1 MSNYHLK
8 YRPNELDQVIGQ
20 PHAVSALEHYKKTND
35 WPHAFLFT
43 GGSGC
48 GKTTLARII
57 AHELAVDGSG
67 LVEIDAA
74 TFNSVDVMRSLI
86 DGLQYANFGTSAKK
100 FIILDECFAKD
111 TLVNTPNG
119 QIPIQLI
126 NPGDV
131 VYNMVGKAKVKHKF
145 ANKIPLDR
153 VVKVHFG
160 SGDNIIC
167 SCDHL
172 FFTDQGWV
180 KAKNLNKQMVVFNF
194 DLRHTSFPNNFGKA
208 QNDSY
213 LSCMRNDIPKQ
224 TDGKLF
230 EKGMLQKVCQFI
242 TTSISS
248 CSESI
253 LLSLSC
259 MSKDFYTP
267 QTSNYTIG
275 VLSGMWQ
282 YFGWQQTHRET
293 FRSSEIGCSTR
304 HKDVKTSTPRKMEAS
319 FTRSIPTIDFTQSI
333 SSTKQFRQSQDY
345 QIESWQPASLDGY
358 KGREWSTHTTTNCF
372 SNSFRVGPI
381 KTNRV
386 WMPSNIWKMASR
398 IFNKNWSQLFRWSW
412 LSTLLQ
418 SRYWLPNI
426 QNCSGSR
433 WNWTSV
439 ENEYQQRYKER
450 AKTVGI
456 GVDDVEIYQQGSND
470 KSFESVIG
478 NSERDQGF
486 VILYDLEIDG
496 HPSYYANSCLVHN
509 CHMLSKSAWNALLKS
524 IEEPPS
530 HVYFALCTTDEDKVP
545 DTIKTRCTCLRL
557 KSVPF
562 SDLVDLLSAIAEFE
576 QLPIPQDGLDLI
588 AREALGSPRQA
599 LTSLNLCGHAT
610 TIEEVKIALETA
622 DQNADTIELCRM
634 LSGNVTPSWKR
645 AVALLKRMTDLNPES
660 IRLVVVNYTSKA
672 LLNTTGETQAI
683 KLLAVLEAFSKPC
696 NPSEKMAPILLAVG
710 QLLLASD

>member
-100 FIILDECFAKD
+100 FIILDEC
-111 TLVNTPNG
+111 
-119 QIPIQLI
+119 
-126 NPGDV
+126 
-131 VYNMVGKAKVKHKF
+131 
-145 ANKIPLDR
+145 
-153 VVKVHFG
+153 
-160 SGDNIIC
+160 
-167 SCDHL
+167 
-172 FFTDQGWV
+172 
-180 KAKNLNKQMVVFNF
+180 
-194 DLRHTSFPNNFGKA
+194 
-208 QNDSY
+208 
-213 LSCMRNDIPKQ
+213 
-224 TDGKLF
+224 
-230 EKGMLQKVCQFI
+230 
-242 TTSISS
+242 
-248 CSESI
+248 
-253 LLSLSC
+253 
-259 MSKDFYTP
+259 
-267 QTSNYTIG
+267 
-275 VLSGMWQ
+275 
-282 YFGWQQTHRET
+282 
-293 FRSSEIGCSTR
+293 
-304 HKDVKTSTPRKMEAS
+304 
-319 FTRSIPTIDFTQSI
+319 
-333 SSTKQFRQSQDY
+333 
-345 QIESWQPASLDGY
+345 
-358 KGREWSTHTTTNCF
+358 
-372 SNSFRVGPI
+372 
-381 KTNRV
+381 
-386 WMPSNIWKMASR
+386 
-398 IFNKNWSQLFRWSW
+398 
-412 LSTLLQ
+412 
-418 SRYWLPNI
+418 
-426 QNCSGSR
+426 
-433 WNWTSV
+433 
-439 ENEYQQRYKER
+439 
-450 AKTVGI
+450 
-456 GVDDVEIYQQGSND
+456 
-470 KSFESVIG
+470 
-478 NSERDQGF
+478 
-486 VILYDLEIDG
+486 
-496 HPSYYANSCLVHN
+496 
-509 CHMLSKSAWNALLKS
+509 HMLSKAAWNALLKS